1 MIWVKLMLLPKNSLV
16 ILERMSQLNHQQ
28 VWKSM
33 KSLVQDQLFSLGK
46 VLDLKVSEATL
57 KVFLSY
63 TIPNFILL
71 TKFDVCID
79 LVLKKK

>member
-1 MIWVKLMLLPKNSLV
+1 MIWVKLTLLLKNLLV

-46 VLDLKVSEATL
+46 VLDLKVSGAIS
-57 KVFLSY
+57 KVFYFS
-63 TIPNFILL
+63 IMSVICCNIA
-71 TKFDVCID
+71 
-79 LVLKKK
+79 